1 MITVNAVLGTGLYW
15 RGGQILELGGPLT
28 VLLSFFFVGLLAVA
42 VMQCITEMLC
52 IWPVPGALPLYVSEF
67 VDPELGIAVGVAYFQ
82 VTMAPRHPDFS
93 ADFYKVYVLGLLRGS
108 DCYSCSR
115 I

>member
-15 RGGQILELGGPLT
+15 RGGQILELGGPLV
-28 VLLSFFFVGLLAVA
+28 VLLSFLIVGAVAAA

-67 VDPELGIAVGVAYFQ
+67 VDPEMGIAVGIAYW
-82 VTMAPRHPDFS
+82 
-93 ADFYKVYVLGLLRGS
+93 
-108 DCYSCSR
+108 
-115 I
+115 